1 MRPISAA
8 IARTLATSVTSVM
21 TPSEREAIT
30 TSAPASRKATTSAA
44 PIPRLPP
51 VTTATLPSR
60 RKASSTP
67 LTGAPPGCLK
77 PHGRGPAG
85 AGQALSRM
93 DHALHA
99 AGILAT
105 GLQGVLRRIELVV
118 TGDYG
123 LQVDAPVGR
132 QRARGRVGVGVAECP
147 GHPDLARLNLRQR
160 QLAGLARPQP
170 R

>member
-85 AGQALSRM
+85 AHHGTMAPPGCLKPHGRGPTGAHHGTMAPPGCLKPHGRGPAGAGQALSRM
-93 DHALHA
+93 DHDLHA

-118 TGDYG
+118 TGD
-123 LQVDAPVGR
+123 
-132 QRARGRVGVGVAECP
+132 
-147 GHPDLARLNLRQR
+147 
-160 QLAGLARPQP
+160 
-170 R
+170 